1 MGSTFDLDRAVASLV
16 ETAKGNLQR
25 DGRLQ
30 PVGIMFLPGQDMEVV
45 PLDLKS
51 AQSKDRSMDTL
62 FRMAEAKAALA
73 VVTIIDAYRRDVPP
87 EIGEAFLAG
96 YERGDLARDP
106 QATECIMVAVL
117 VPGVEAASITV
128 PYARDGGGTFRFGA
142 PRRQVG
148 MEGMCVPA
156 WAHARGKPS

>member
-1 MGSTFDLDRAVASLV
+1 MGSTFDLDQAVASLV
-16 ETAKGNLQR
+16 EIAKGNLQR
-25 DGRLQ
+25 HGRLQ
-30 PVGIMFLPGQDMEVV
+30 PVGIMFLPEQVMEIV

-51 AQSKDRSMDTL
+51 GQSKDRSMDKL

-73 VVTIIDAYRRDVPP
+73 VVTVIDAYRGDVPP
-87 EIGEAFLAG
+87 EISEAFLAG

-128 PYARDGGGTFRFGA
+128 AYTRAGGGTFRFGA
-142 PRRQVG
+142 PRREVG
-148 MEGMCVPA
+148 VEGLCVPA